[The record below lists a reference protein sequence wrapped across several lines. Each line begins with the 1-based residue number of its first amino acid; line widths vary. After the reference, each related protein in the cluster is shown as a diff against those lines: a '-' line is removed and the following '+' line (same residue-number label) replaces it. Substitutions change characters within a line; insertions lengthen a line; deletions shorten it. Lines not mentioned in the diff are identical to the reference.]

1 MSNAGYDGEVYED
14 GQQFKDDQK
23 LMVKFYKQPIKM
35 EAASI
40 AEGRPIYQD
49 FDYIHIIVPGQRDDL
64 KTEVTDTYR
73 RRFARQWAA
82 YQAREDQNV
91 IGTRLEEIPWLTA
104 SQVLEF
110 KGLNVLTIEQLADL
124 PDVHA
129 MKFMGAHEIK
139 ARAKRFLEAARG
151 EAPILKLE
159 AENDEL
165 KRTVGQQSEQIAAMQ
180 QAISDLQAA
189 NKPKVSLKA

>member
-1 MSNAGYDGEVYED
+1 MSTAGYDGEVYED

-40 AEGRPIYQD
+40 AEGRPIYQN
-49 FDYIHIIVPGQRDDL
+49 FVYIHIMVPGQRDDL
-64 KTEVTDTYR
+64 KTE
-73 RRFARQWAA
+73 
-82 YQAREDQNV
+82 
-91 IGTRLEEIPWLTA
+91 
-104 SQVLEF
+104 
-110 KGLNVLTIEQLADL
+110 
-124 PDVHA
+124 DV
-129 MKFMGAHEIK
+129 
-139 ARAKRFLEAARG
+139 
-151 EAPILKLE
+151 
-159 AENDEL
+159 